1 MITFQIQSPAPETDF
16 PTGSV
21 IEANGSHSL
30 DVNSHVWA
38 ILRDIYGHY
47 YLQNPPVT
55 LHSHGNWNAK
65 NIHLGHDIVEIL
77 FVNVTAKGND
87 DFLRKVK
94 HQEWGAFDEF
104 PVGTESLGSV
114 SIRV

>member
-1 MITFQIQSPAPETDF
+1 MAAFQIQSPEAGAAF
-16 PTGSV
+16 AAGSI
-21 IEANGSHSL
+21 IEAHGSHTL
-30 DVNSHVWA
+30 EVNSSVWA
-38 ILRDIYGHY
+38 ILSDTYGHY

-55 LHSHGNWNAK
+55 LSSRGTWHVN

-77 FVNVTAKGND
+77 FVKVNTPGHN

-94 HQEWGAFDEF
+94 RQEWGAFDQLPAE
-104 PVGTESLGSV
+104 TEIIGRV